1 MPSSFDVTL
10 HGQHILVI
18 EDDYF
23 IAHEL
28 TEALEREG
36 AEVVGPVSTVDDAR
50 RLALETSKLDG
61 AVLDVNL
68 GGWMIWPVADIL
80 FSRHV
85 RLVFATGYAAG
96 PIKKFYDRCEVA
108 EKPTPA
114 HAVVRLLSTH
124 PPAAPRGSP
133 DAAR

>member
-1 MPSSFDVTL
+1 MPSSSDVTL
-10 HGQHILVI
+10 HGRHILVV

-23 IAHEL
+23 TAHEL

-36 AEVVGPVSTVDDAR
+36 AEVVGPVSTVDDAH
-50 RLALETSKLDG
+50 RLVLETSKLDG

-114 HAVVRLLSTH
+114 GAVIRLLSTE
-124 PPAAPRGSP
+124 PPAAH
-133 DAAR
+133 

>member
-1 MPSSFDVTL
+1 MPSSSMTL
-10 HGQHILVI
+10 HGQHILVA
-18 EDDYF
+18 EDSYF
-23 IAHEL
+23 IAQEL

-36 AEVVGPVSTVDDAR
+36 AEVVGPVATVDDAR
-50 RLALETSKLDG
+50 RLVLETTKLDG

-68 GGWMIWPVADIL
+68 GGEMIWPVADIL

-85 RLVFATGYAAG
+85 RLVFATAYATG
-96 PIKKFYDRCEVA
+96 PIKKFYDRCKVA

-114 HAVVRLLSTH
+114 HAVVRLLSTE
-124 PPAAPRGSP
+124 PPAAQPGLP

>member
-1 MPSSFDVTL
+1 MPFSSMTL
-10 HGQHILVI
+10 HGQHILVA
-18 EDDYF
+18 EDSYF
-23 IAHEL
+23 IAQEL

-36 AEVVGPVSTVDDAR
+36 AKVVGPVATVDDAR
-50 RLALETSKLDG
+50 RLVLEATKLDG

-68 GGWMIWPVADIL
+68 GGEMIWPVADLL

-114 HAVVRLLSTH
+114 GAVIRLLSTE
-124 PPAAPRGSP
+124 PPAAR
-133 DAAR
+133 